1 MNDTTYL
8 IHLDGRLL
16 TEGRERNQD
25 AFKYQDP
32 APARV
37 LLQEWINKTA
47 FHWTGIDLTLRY
59 SGPVPDLGNPQ
70 KRFFAT
76 RATLAA
82 ELAVSTRLHFLQ
94 NADNSAFAASSEYNY
109 LSRFDDTVNELLS
122 LLEIMVNRLRQRVS
136 ELDVPETSRPYYRDD
151 TRGVALKG
159 RLENLTYARHL
170 CDLARSVCSIHGR
183 YEHPKYND
191 WLKLT
196 AVVERNFSAAIIDRA
211 KYLEAFRNERIEGT
225 KKSD

>member
-136 ELDVPETSRPYYRDD
+136 ELDVPETEQALLQRRYSRRRTERAPGESHLRQTPLRPGALRLFDSRP
-151 TRGVALKG
+151 
-159 RLENLTYARHL
+159 
-170 CDLARSVCSIHGR
+170 I
-183 YEHPKYND
+183 
-191 WLKLT
+191 
-196 AVVERNFSAAIIDRA
+196 
-211 KYLEAFRNERIEGT
+211 
-225 KKSD
+225 